1 MRPMR
6 WAAGVAV
13 WAACVALVAG
23 AAWYAI
29 DSAGRQVSIL
39 SGAEPAG
46 ATGDD
51 SVVVRPA
58 PLPTDE
64 VSPTPDTTLGPATST
79 QEPTSD
85 PEPSRRTTDDDPG
98 DDGDEPSDEP
108 STRTA
113 TRTSSSRP
121 APSVTVRSRTV
132 STRGG
137 TVTLTCTSEG
147 EIDFAVRPAQGWSA
161 HGERSGTGEVE
172 VELER
177 GAQKVEVHGHCVR
190 GEPRVEVEDH
200 DEDDEDD

>member
-6 WAAGVAV
+6 WAGAVAI

-29 DSAGRQVSIL
+29 DSAGRQVSLL
-39 SGAEPAG
+39 SGGAPAG

-58 PLPTDE
+58 PAPTDAT
-64 VSPTPDTTLGPATST
+64 TPAPDPTLGPATST
-79 QEPTSD
+79 ERPTSG
-85 PEPSRRTTDDDPG
+85 PSRTTRTTDDEPG
-98 DDGDEPSDEP
+98 DDDPSREP
-108 STRTA
+108 STRTS
-113 TRTSSSRP
+113 TKTGTSRP
-121 APSVTVRSRTV
+121 DPSVTVRSRTV

-137 TVTLTCTSEG
+137 TVTLTCSSSG
-147 EIDFAVRPAQGWSA
+147 EIDFAARPAQGWSA

-177 GAQKVEVHGHCVR
+177 GVQKVEVHGHCV
-190 GEPRVEVEDH
+190 GGVPRVEVEDH
-200 DEDDEDD
+200 DEKEDDD